1 MDKYIYIYMDIH
13 PESVLNG
20 YRWLPANQP
29 VNVYVIKGR
38 VNQTDSSWKVLTCVR
53 KGFLIVLKVLFGPRK
68 ECLIFSS
75 FMKYRASFN
84 QRV

>member
-1 MDKYIYIYMDIH
+1 MDIH
-13 PESVLNG
+13 PESVLKC
-20 YRWLPANQP
+20 YRGLPAINQP
-29 VNVYVIKGR
+29 VNVYVIKAR
-38 VNQTDSSWKVLTCVR
+38 VNQTYSSWTVLTCVR
-53 KGFLIVLKVLFGPRK
+53 KGFQIVLKVLFGPCE